1 MWLSVL
7 GYVLQTIA
15 IVTNNEYWYPWKFQ
29 LKAMQE
35 INCFLAGLLKANKTI
50 ILISVYRLKQYLH
63 KILYYLENT
72 NNYYNILYTNIIIIC
87 EHRDYYT

>member
-1 MWLSVL
+1 
-7 GYVLQTIA
+7 
-15 IVTNNEYWYPWKFQ
+15 
-29 LKAMQE
+29 MQE

-72 NNYYNILYTNIIIIC
+72 NNYTQIL
-87 EHRDYYT
+87 